1 MDLLI
6 LLWVRPHGKHFLWI
20 ILFNPKYKYFV
31 EPHGIVISL
40 GQNGELSTMSYASPL
55 DMG

>member
-20 ILFNPKYKYFV
+20 TLFNPKYKYFV

-40 GQNGELSTMSYASPL
+40 GQNGQLSTMSYASPL